1 METENDAN
9 EERRMNPIS
18 GNGQLIPQGK
28 YRFSLKTSK
37 TKIKISHKKGSAT
50 QPTKEM
56 TQANKA
62 ITHKDNTHGG
72 SAEQKS
78 KPAMLDLK
86 NDDDSKE
93 EPVFRPFISM
103 HNAWPDIKRPYKAS
117 DKPQLSDDDKLD
129 HLLSSEVLNTM
140 PGWQRFQRGL
150 TDFGYDFEDIKTEFV
165 DGYANLDY
173 SAQDL
178 LMELLEDEDDPLNY
192 DRLAQILRVLQTEVD
207 CIELGQQIDRNY
219 APFAMVDLIDCRG
232 ATSKTREAIK
242 QNILLCLQNLCKRQL
257 IEGYNGKET
266 LSTGEFLEL
275 VFQSDEESI
284 LRQLNFYEKKYNE
297 FWSVTSQD
305 KYLVEETVESEYP
318 LPIYTKVDDKIFMA
332 TTNQINEHSKTY
344 FFVDTFKDIL
354 QHKRWYELLVESFD
368 NAHTDCQY
376 RRGFSSPY
384 GASPKIEASGLHT
397 KNPLYIL
404 TCILDIQ
411 HYRQNTGVLH
421 NRKESIY
428 SYNDFIQNNKTFLK
442 YMGKDIGVFNLFAG
456 GTEDYYRLHARR
468 GTEKDIEQY
477 LVPKMVL
484 TSKKYSGRGTFG
496 TNDARSL
503 EIKIINDDMMYITFF
518 SKSMHGVSCLGAFDF
533 EDKEVIMKC
542 KVDSKKKEIF
552 VAEKRKHHKE
562 CFNTDDVD
570 QTKTYQEKKLRIE
583 KNKYKYQSHQKKQSY
598 HVGSTKEDTVDEILE
613 NEKTQLN
620 EMGVLPIDIDFKP
633 IKYSKDFSV
642 AYVQESVDR
651 VLQLYN
657 SDWTFYIPGDRMLA
671 PDDTGKDLQSEN
683 LEAIMK
689 YTHFKNLKTNKA
701 MTQEQAIHAYL
712 LMEGPNV
719 RTKIIEIKEYNDM
732 FSYFNKKQS
741 QLRIDQLKIDHRPAN
756 DTYSD
761 AESDELEP
769 FRFPSYQTV
778 HDSNIKDVAIS
789 LKLPRDNNGNASG
802 HIMD

>member
-1 METENDAN
+1 
-9 EERRMNPIS
+9 MNPIS
-18 GNGQLIPQGK
+18 GKGPLIPQGK
-28 YRFSLKTSK
+28 YRFRLKTSK

-72 SAEQKS
+72 STEQKS

-93 EPVFRPFISM
+93 EPVFRPLISM
-103 HNAWPDIKRPYKAS
+103 HNALPDIKRPYKAS

-129 HLLSSEVLNTM
+129 HLLSSEVLNTK
-140 PGWQRFQRGL
+140 PGWQQFKSGL
-150 TDFGYDFEDIKTEFV
+150 TDFGYDFEEIKTEFV
-165 DGYANLDY
+165 DGYDTLDY
-173 SAQDL
+173 SGQEL
-178 LMELLEDEDDPLNY
+178 LMELQEDDVNPLNNDTLY
-192 DRLAQILRVLQTEVD
+192 QILRVLKTEVD
-207 CIELGQQIDRNY
+207 RIELGQQIDRNY

-232 ATSKTREAIK
+232 ATSQTREAIK
-242 QNILLCLQNLCKRQL
+242 QNILLCLQNLCKRQFS
-257 IEGYNGKET
+257 EGYNGKET

-284 LRQLNFYEKKYNE
+284 LRQLDFYEKKYNE
-297 FWSVTSQD
+297 FWSVMSHEKD
-305 KYLVEETVESEYP
+305 IIVEETVESEYP
-318 LPIYTKVDDKIFMA
+318 LPVYTKVDDKIFMA
-332 TTNQINEHSKTY
+332 TTNQRNEHSKTY

-354 QHKRWYELLVESFD
+354 QHKRWYESLVESFD
-368 NAHTDCQY
+368 NAHTDYHY
-376 RRGFSSPY
+376 RYGFPSLY
-384 GASPKIEASGLHT
+384 GASPKIDTSGLRI

-411 HYRQNTGVLH
+411 HYRQNAGVLH

-428 SYNDFIQNNKTFLK
+428 SYNDFIQNNKTLLK

-456 GTEDYYRLHARR
+456 GQEDYYRLHARQ
-468 GTEKDIEQY
+468 GTEKDREQG

-496 TNDARSL
+496 TNDARCF
-503 EIKIINDDMMYITFF
+503 EIKIINDDMMCITFF
-518 SKSMHGVSCLGAFDF
+518 SKSMHGVSCLGVIDF

-562 CFNTDDVD
+562 WSNTDDVD

-598 HVGSTKEDTVDEILE
+598 HVVSTKEDTVDEILE
-613 NEKTQLN
+613 NEETQLN
-620 EMGVLPIDIDFKP
+620 ERGVLPIDIDFKP

-642 AYVQESVDR
+642 AYVQASVDR

-657 SDWTFYIPGDRMLA
+657 SDWTFYIPGYRMLN
-671 PDDTGKDLQSEN
+671 PSDTGKDLQSEN
-683 LEAIMK
+683 LEPIMK

-701 MTQEQAIHAYL
+701 MTQEQAIHACL

-719 RTKIIEIKEYNDM
+719 RTKIIDIKEYNDM
-732 FSYFNKKQS
+732 FSDFNENYS
-741 QLRIDQLKIDHRPAN
+741 QFRIDQFKIDHRPAN
-756 DTYSD
+756 DTCSD
-761 AESDELEP
+761 AESDEQEP
-769 FRFPSYQTV
+769 YCFTAYQAV
-778 HDSNIKDVAIS
+778 HGSHIKDFAIS
-789 LKLPRDNNGNASG
+789 LKPPRDNNGNASG